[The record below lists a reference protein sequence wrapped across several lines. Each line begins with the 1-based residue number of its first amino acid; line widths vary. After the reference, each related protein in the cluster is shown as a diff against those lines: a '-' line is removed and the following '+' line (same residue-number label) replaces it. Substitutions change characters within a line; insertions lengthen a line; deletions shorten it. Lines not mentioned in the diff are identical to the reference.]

1 MITVGIHQPEYLPW
15 LGFFKKMIQC
25 DIFVFYDDVQFKRKD
40 FQNRNN
46 IRTHDGSTLLTVPVK
61 SKLESLIKDVKIDNT
76 QRWSKKHVNSI
87 HSNYTKSGYF
97 EKYFSKLEKIYNKE
111 FSTLVELNVEIIK
124 FINKELKI
132 KNKILFS
139 SELNIHGNSAE
150 KILKICEVLNADTYI
165 TGTIWA
171 SKHLIINDFK
181 NKNIEIKFQNL
192 IHPIYNQCHTPFL
205 PKMSTIDLLFNEGE
219 KAREILIKSKTL

>member
-1 MITVGIHQPEYLPW
+1 MILFLTRLVFVVYFTHRKHLIVITRGKFYNLLNCFSNSLP
-15 LGFFKKMIQC
+15 M
-25 DIFVFYDDVQFKRKD
+25 
-40 FQNRNN
+40 
-46 IRTHDGSTLLTVPVK
+46 LLSPP
-61 SKLESLIKDVKIDNT
+61 IA
-76 QRWSKKHVNSI
+76 
-87 HSNYTKSGYF
+87 
-97 EKYFSKLEKIYNKE
+97 
-111 FSTLVELNVEIIK
+111 

-139 SELNIHGNSAE
+139 SELNINGNSAE